1 MYLLLSENRVFVKGL
16 EICLEKREKQKEQ
29 LSDLLPEFSYRKR
42 KFEFENRNI
51 WHNSNK
57 VTKFS
62 SLHIKNLTQTTL
74 DLTTGIKIHKAT
86 TMLGNHKFQRNSN
99 NRQDRIKKEN
109 NSSKGA
115 NEFLRLFRSPKGL
128 NGRFGH
134 VSRISVG
141 VF

>member
-1 MYLLLSENRVFVKGL
+1 MRSTNVNTFMYLLLSENRVFVKGL

-74 DLTTGIKIHKAT
+74 DLTTGIKNT
-86 TMLGNHKFQRNSN
+86 QSN
-99 NRQDRIKKEN
+99 NNARKSQVSKE
-109 NSSKGA
+109 
-115 NEFLRLFRSPKGL
+115 FQQ
-128 NGRFGH
+128 
-134 VSRISVG
+134 
-141 VF
+141 